1 MASSA
6 ASRATGDG
14 VGLPRRPEIASGRVR
29 TAITSCRGEAI
40 RRRSAGTAGS
50 GVPANTRRTAPPV
63 VRPAVRPVV
72 RRGTYHRHLAPALPY
87 VQRVDLDPNRL
98 LIMAGA
104 RHADPAPE
112 RRRPRPPPLAAAP
125 GQPPR
130 PPAVP
135 T

>member
-63 VRPAVRPVV
+63 VRPVVRPAVRPAVRPVV
-72 RRGTYHRHLAPALPY
+72 RPGTYHRHLAPALPY
-87 VQRVDLDPNRL
+87 VPRVDLDPNRL

-104 RHADPAPE
+104 RHADRAPK
-112 RRRPRPPPLAAAP
+112 RRRQRQPLIAA
-125 GQPPR
+125 
-130 PPAVP
+130 
-135 T
+135 